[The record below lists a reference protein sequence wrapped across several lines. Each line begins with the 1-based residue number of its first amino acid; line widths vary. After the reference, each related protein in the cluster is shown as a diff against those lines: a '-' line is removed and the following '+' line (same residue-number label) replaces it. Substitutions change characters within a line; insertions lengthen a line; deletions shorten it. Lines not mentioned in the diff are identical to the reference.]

1 VASLSQVVNADVT
14 VAGDGSYDIA
24 VAGQSLVDASGAHAL
39 KVVDSAAD
47 SSRRVI
53 AYQDAGGATRKLNDS
68 QISGGS
74 LGGLLAFRD
83 DSLQP
88 AQLKLNQLAHDFAA
102 RVNNVHEQGF
112 DLKGVKGGALFSS
125 GQPESYANANN
136 TDKTPPSVHFTKD
149 KKLDVTSED
158 KLSKALANDS
168 TAHIKASNY
177 QVVYE
182 GKNKYQVTRLSDG
195 KQKTFT
201 KQVFSIDGL
210 NIKIEGQPTKGDS
223 FLIKPMT
230 NAASSFNVAVS
241 DPAKIAAAGQSGKV
255 GDNSN
260 ALALADLEN
269 AKTVEGN
276 RSFNDD
282 YAQLVADIGNKT
294 QTLQTNSDAEKT
306 LTSELTQAQQSV
318 SGVNLNEESVNLVYY
333 QQMYQANA
341 QVIRTAS
348 TLFDT
353 LLNAV

>member
-1 VASLSQVVNADVT
+1 VVNADVT

-47 SSRRVI
+47 PSRRVI
-53 AYQDAGGATRKLNDS
+53 AYQDAGGATRKLADS

-83 DSLQP
+83 NSLEP
-88 AQLKLNQLAHDFAA
+88 AQLKLNQLAYDFAA
-102 RVNNVHEQGF
+102 QNNDQHQKGT
-112 DLKGVKGGALFSS
+112 DLNGQPGGALFRTS
-125 GQPESYANANN
+125 QPESHANAKN
-136 TDKTPPSVHFTKD
+136 TGSA
-149 KKLDVTSED
+149 
-158 KLSKALANDS
+158 KLSTSFASGKMDDV
-168 TAHIKASNY
+168 KASNY
-177 QVVYE
+177 RMTYDGSDGSQ
-182 GKNKYQVTRLSDG
+182 YQVTRLADRQAIKPVMNNDG
-195 KQKTFT
+195 SLSFG
-201 KQVFSIDGL
+201 GL
-210 NIKIEGQPTKGDS
+210 NIKISGTPAQGDS
-223 FLIKPMT
+223 FLIKPLA
-230 NAASSFNVAVS
+230 NEASSFKVAIS
-241 DPAKIAAAGQSGKV
+241 DPAQIAAGQGGGS
-255 GDNSN
+255 GDNRN
-260 ALALADLEN
+260 AKALADLEN